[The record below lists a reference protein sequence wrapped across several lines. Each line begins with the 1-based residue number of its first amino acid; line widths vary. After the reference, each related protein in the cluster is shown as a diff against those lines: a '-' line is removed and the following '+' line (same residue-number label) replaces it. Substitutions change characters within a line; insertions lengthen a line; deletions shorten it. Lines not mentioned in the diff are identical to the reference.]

1 MRLEFSGPVL
11 ESLYGKRHFFP
22 GERSRN
28 SKRIVGMTAALAEG
42 FIFEDSNQKVKFTGL
57 AYILAQL

>member
-1 MRLEFSGPVL
+1 
-11 ESLYGKRHFFP
+11 
-22 GERSRN
+22 
-28 SKRIVGMTAALAEG
+28 MTAALAEG